1 MKVLL
6 ASVFALAMF
15 AATGSA
21 KAATEAMYFVT
32 VDTVGN
38 CSVTQGKPSAG
49 QRALGEA
56 SGYENVADAQAKL
69 KAIRDDA
76 AICKGVVE

>member
-1 MKVLL
+1 MKVLV
-6 ASVFALAMF
+6 ASLFAVAMF
-15 AATGSA
+15 AVSDPA

-49 QRALGEA
+49 QTALGEA
-56 SGYENVADAQAKL
+56 SGYENIADAQAKL
-69 KAIRDDA
+69 KEIRDDA
-76 AICKGVVE
+76 STCKGVVE